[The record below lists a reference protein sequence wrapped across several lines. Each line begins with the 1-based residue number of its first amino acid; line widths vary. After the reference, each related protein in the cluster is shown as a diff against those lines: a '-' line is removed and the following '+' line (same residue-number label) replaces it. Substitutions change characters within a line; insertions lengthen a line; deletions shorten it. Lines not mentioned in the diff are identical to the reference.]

1 MFFNLKSRYLHQ
13 TKTLFLMTKIY
24 KNREIP
30 KFLLDKRYLFGSVVF
45 ILTFS
50 ILFMAIYAPFSNTA
64 WFGVRSVMELNMT
77 ITFYIV
83 ALAIMFI
90 SKMLMNM
97 YQKHIRFTYA
107 KYVAW
112 IVVEILVISIFYT
125 HFTLLYTPV
134 QEVDEITILMKALGC
149 IILIM
154 AIPYTM
160 LTLYAAYRD
169 KTEELQMLQYEMS
182 MGEGTVSYPSLVNL
196 YDYNGTLKLTIN
208 SDSLYYMESQDNYVK
223 IYYENQGKLLSYMLR
238 CRTKAIEENLAETSM
253 VRCHRSYMV
262 NVMKIN
268 HIKKGG
274 KARYIV
280 LTNEDIKPI
289 PVSKSYFKNL
299 IEKIDKYNNSASFS
313 AAAAVTAPSTDEVAL
328 ADVE

>member
-1 MFFNLKSRYLHQ
+1 
-13 TKTLFLMTKIY
+13 MTKIY
-24 KNREIP
+24 KNQEIP

-50 ILFMAIYAPFSNTA
+50 ILFMAIYSPFSNTA
-64 WFGVRSVMELNMT
+64 WFSLTNMMDLGKT
-77 ITFYIV
+77 VAFYIV
-83 ALAIMFI
+83 AVAIMFI

-97 YQKHIRFTYA
+97 YQKRIKFTYA
-107 KYVAW
+107 KYISW
-112 IVVEILVISIFYT
+112 IVVEIVAIAIFYT
-125 HFTLLYTPV
+125 YFTLLYMP
-134 QEVDEITILMKALGC
+134 DESYNVVNILLKALGC
-149 IILIM
+149 ILLIE
-154 AIPYTM
+154 AIPYTI

-169 KTEELQMLQYEMS
+169 KTEELQMLQYELS
-182 MGEGTVSYPSLVNL
+182 LAGEPSVAYPSLINL

-238 CRTKAIEENLAETSM
+238 CRTKAIEENLVDTSM

-280 LTNEDIKPI
+280 LSNEDIKPI

-299 IEKIDKYNNSASFS
+299 IEKIDKYNNSASSS
-313 AAAAVTAPSTDEVAL
+313 AAAAAPSTDEVEI
-328 ADVE
+328 ADAE

>member
-1 MFFNLKSRYLHQ
+1 
-13 TKTLFLMTKIY
+13 MTKIY
-24 KNREIP
+24 KNQEIP

-50 ILFMAIYAPFSNTA
+50 ILFMAVYSPFSNTA
-64 WFGVRSVMELNMT
+64 WFGVRSVMELNKT

-97 YQKHIRFTYA
+97 YQRHIRFTYA
-107 KYVAW
+107 KYIAW

-125 HFTLLYTPV
+125 HFTLLYMPMQV
-134 QEVDEITILMKALGC
+134 YDEMTILMKALGC

-182 MGEGTVSYPSLVNL
+182 ITGENAVTYPSLVNL

-280 LTNEDIKPI
+280 LSNEEIKPI

-299 IEKIDKYNNSASFS
+299 IEKVDRYNNSTSS
-313 AAAAVTAPSTDEVAL
+313 ATVATTAPAVEEVEL
-328 ADVE
+328 ADAE

>member
-1 MFFNLKSRYLHQ
+1 
-13 TKTLFLMTKIY
+13 MTNIY

-90 SKMLMNM
+90 SKMLMNT

-107 KYVAW
+107 KYIAW

-125 HFTLLYTPV
+125 HFTLLYMPM

-182 MGEGTVSYPSLVNL
+182 LNAEPSIVYPSLINL
-196 YDYNGTLKLTIN
+196 YDYNGALKLTIN
-208 SDSLYYMESQDNYVK
+208 ADSLYYMESQDNYIK
-223 IYYENQGKLLSYMLR
+223 IFYENNGKLLSYMLR
-238 CRTKAIEENLAETSM
+238 SRTKTIEENLADTSM

-268 HIKKGG
+268 HIRKGG

-280 LTNEDIKPI
+280 LSNDDIKPI
-289 PVSKSYFKNL
+289 PVSKSYFKTL
-299 IEKIDKYNNSASFS
+299 IAKIDKYNAS
-313 AAAAVTAPSTDEVAL
+313 AL
-328 ADVE
+328 ANASNVDVEPESVE

>member
-1 MFFNLKSRYLHQ
+1 
-13 TKTLFLMTKIY
+13 MTKIY
-24 KNREIP
+24 KNQEIP

-50 ILFMAIYAPFSNTA
+50 ILFMAVYSPFSNTA
-64 WFGVRSVMELNMT
+64 WFGVRSVMELNKT

-97 YQKHIRFTYA
+97 YQRHIRFTYA
-107 KYVAW
+107 KYIAW

-125 HFTLLYTPV
+125 HFTLLYMPMQV
-134 QEVDEITILMKALGC
+134 YDEMTIQMKALGC

-182 MGEGTVSYPSLVNL
+182 ITGENAVTYPSLVNL

-280 LTNEDIKPI
+280 LSNEEIKPI

-299 IEKIDKYNNSASFS
+299 IEKVDRYNNSTSS
-313 AAAAVTAPSTDEVAL
+313 ATVATTAPAVEEVEL
-328 ADVE
+328 ADAE

>member
-1 MFFNLKSRYLHQ
+1 
-13 TKTLFLMTKIY
+13 MTKIY
-24 KNREIP
+24 KNQEIP

-50 ILFMAIYAPFSNTA
+50 ILFMAIYSPFSNTA
-64 WFGVRSVMELNMT
+64 WFSLTNMMDLGKT
-77 ITFYIV
+77 VAFYIV
-83 ALAIMFI
+83 AVAIMFI

-97 YQKHIRFTYA
+97 YQKRIKFTYA
-107 KYVAW
+107 KYISW
-112 IVVEILVISIFYT
+112 IVVEIVAIAIFYT
-125 HFTLLYTPV
+125 YFTLLYMP
-134 QEVDEITILMKALGC
+134 DESYNVVNILLKALGC
-149 IILIM
+149 ILLIE
-154 AIPYTM
+154 AIPYTI

-169 KTEELQMLQYEMS
+169 KTEELQMLQYELS
-182 MGEGTVSYPSLVNL
+182 LAGEPSVAYPSLINL

-238 CRTKAIEENLAETSM
+238 CRTKAIEESLVDTSM

-280 LTNEDIKPI
+280 LSNEDIKPI

-299 IEKIDKYNNSASFS
+299 IEKIDKYNNSASSS
-313 AAAAVTAPSTDEVAL
+313 AAAAVAAPSTDEVAL
-328 ADVE
+328 ADAE

>member
-1 MFFNLKSRYLHQ
+1 
-13 TKTLFLMTKIY
+13 MTNIY
-24 KNREIP
+24 KNQEIP

-50 ILFMAIYAPFSNTA
+50 ILFMAVYTPFSNTA
-64 WFGVRSVMELNMT
+64 WFSLTNLLDLGKTVA
-77 ITFYIV
+77 FYIV

-90 SKMLMNM
+90 SKMLMNIS
-97 YQKHIRFTYA
+97 QKRIKFTYA
-107 KYVAW
+107 KYIAW
-112 IVVEILVISIFYT
+112 IVVEIVVIALFYT
-125 HFTLLYTPV
+125 HFTVIYMPEEGQNALAILY
-134 QEVDEITILMKALGC
+134 KALGC
-149 IILIM
+149 IMLIV
-154 AIPYTM
+154 AIPYSII
-160 LTLYAAYRD
+160 TLYAAYRD
-169 KTEELQMLQYEMS
+169 KTEELEMLQYELS
-182 MGEGTVSYPSLVNL
+182 LAGEPSVAYPSLVNL

-299 IEKIDKYNNSASFS
+299 IEKIDKYNSSASAANVVS
-313 AAAAVTAPSTDEVAL
+313 AEPVAL
-328 ADVE
+328 ADAE

>member
-1 MFFNLKSRYLHQ
+1 
-13 TKTLFLMTKIY
+13 MTKIY
-24 KNREIP
+24 KNQEIP

-50 ILFMAIYAPFSNTA
+50 ILFMAIYSPFSNTA
-64 WFGVRSVMELNMT
+64 WFSLTNMMDLGKT
-77 ITFYIV
+77 VAFYIV
-83 ALAIMFI
+83 AVAIMFI

-97 YQKHIRFTYA
+97 YQKRIKFTYA
-107 KYVAW
+107 KYISW
-112 IVVEILVISIFYT
+112 IVVEIVAIAIFYT
-125 HFTLLYTPV
+125 YFTLLYMP
-134 QEVDEITILMKALGC
+134 DESYNVVNILLKALGC
-149 IILIM
+149 ILLIE
-154 AIPYTM
+154 AIPYTI

-169 KTEELQMLQYEMS
+169 KTEELQMLQYELS
-182 MGEGTVSYPSLVNL
+182 LAGEPSVAYPSLINL

-299 IEKIDKYNNSASFS
+299 IEKIDKYNNSASSS
-313 AAAAVTAPSTDEVAL
+313 AAAAVAAPSTDEVAL
-328 ADVE
+328 ADAE

>member
-1 MFFNLKSRYLHQ
+1 MA
-13 TKTLFLMTKIY
+13 KIY
-24 KNREIP
+24 KNPEIP

-45 ILTFS
+45 IMTFS
-50 ILFMAIYAPFSNTA
+50 FLFMAIYTPFSNTA
-64 WFGVRSVMELNMT
+64 WFDVTNRLDLGMT
-77 ITFYIV
+77 TAFYVV
-83 ALAIMFI
+83 AVSIMFV
-90 SKMLMNM
+90 SKMLMNAM
-97 YQKHIRFTYA
+97 QSRIRFTYTRYILWA
-107 KYVAW
+107 LA
-112 IVVEILVISIFYT
+112 EILVIALFYT
-125 HFTLLYTPV
+125 HFTHAYVKPV
-134 QEVDEITILMKALGC
+134 DYDMSSIFVKALVCILM
-149 IILIM
+149 IV
-154 AIPYTM
+154 AIPYTI

-169 KTEELQMLQYEMS
+169 KTEELEMLQYEMS
-182 MGEGTVSYPSLVNL
+182 LSDESAVSYPSLVNL

-280 LTNEDIKPI
+280 LTNDQIKPI
-289 PVSKSYFKNL
+289 PVSKSYLNNL
-299 IEKIDKYNNSASFS
+299 IEKIDAYNASLLKANALS
-313 AAAAVTAPSTDEVAL
+313 AATADEVV
-328 ADVE
+328 VE

>member
-1 MFFNLKSRYLHQ
+1 
-13 TKTLFLMTKIY
+13 MTKIY

-30 KFLLDKRYLFGSVVF
+30 KFLLDKRYLFGSVIF
-45 ILTFS
+45 IMTFS
-50 ILFMAIYAPFSNTA
+50 FLFMAIYTPFSNTA
-64 WFGVRSVMELNMT
+64 WFDVTNRLDLGMT
-77 ITFYIV
+77 TAFYVV
-83 ALAIMFI
+83 AVSIMFV
-90 SKMLMNM
+90 SKMLMNTM
-97 YQKHIRFTYA
+97 QSRISFTYA
-107 KYVAW
+107 KYVLW
-112 IVVEILVISIFYT
+112 VVVEILVIALFYT
-125 HFTLLYTPV
+125 HFTHAYVKPV
-134 QEVDEITILMKALGC
+134 DYEISSIFVKALGC
-149 IILIM
+149 ILMIV
-154 AIPYTM
+154 AIPYTI

-169 KTEELQMLQYEMS
+169 KTEELEMLQYEMS
-182 MGEGTVSYPSLVNL
+182 LNDEPTVSYPSLVNL

-280 LTNEDIKPI
+280 LSNDQIKPI
-289 PVSKSYFKNL
+289 PVSKSYLKNL
-299 IEKIDKYNNSASFS
+299 IEKIDAYNTSLLKANALSA
-313 AAAAVTAPSTDEVAL
+313 VVPEKVVA
-328 ADVE
+328 E

>member
-1 MFFNLKSRYLHQ
+1 MS
-13 TKTLFLMTKIY
+13 KIY

-30 KFLLDKRYLFGSVVF
+30 KFLLDKRYLFGSVIF
-45 ILTFS
+45 IMTFS
-50 ILFMAIYAPFSNTA
+50 FLFMAIYTPFSNTA
-64 WFGVRSVMELNMT
+64 WFDVTNRLDLGMT
-77 ITFYIV
+77 TAFYVV
-83 ALAIMFI
+83 AVSIMFV
-90 SKMLMNM
+90 SKMLMNTM
-97 YQKHIRFTYA
+97 QSRIRFTYS
-107 KYVAW
+107 KYIVW
-112 IVVEILVISIFYT
+112 VVVEILVIALFYT
-125 HFTLLYTPV
+125 HFTHAYVKPV
-134 QEVDEITILMKALGC
+134 DYEISSIFVKALGC
-149 IILIM
+149 ILMIV
-154 AIPYTM
+154 AIPYTI

-169 KTEELQMLQYEMS
+169 KTEELEMLQYEMS
-182 MGEGTVSYPSLVNL
+182 LNDEPTVSYPSLVNL

-280 LTNEDIKPI
+280 LSNDQIKPI
-289 PVSKSYFKNL
+289 PVSKSYLKNL
-299 IEKIDKYNNSASFS
+299 IEKIDAYNTSLLKANALSA
-313 AAAAVTAPSTDEVAL
+313 VVPEKVVA
-328 ADVE
+328 E